1 MLKKSFLVAAT
12 VLAAACSEIPEKD
25 LLKFPV
31 KQIADLPQAVAL
43 SPEKAPV
50 EPISPT
56 VFLMNACGDKLYTNA
71 AFLASYCVDAYD
83 LDSGEYLAGLCRSGR
98 GPGEFVDAFPYSVKD
113 GSLIVAEIG
122 DGTVSEVSLAEDAF
136 GDVLHQV
143 RLQGPEEGACPVV
156 ASAYK
161 MAGEEVLVYNSI
173 QAELGLVGLENPY
186 YALYDWNSGKEKR
199 PFRLFDAAP
208 LAKAPET
215 GKATAFA
222 LHDCMDDTG
231 TTLCFVMGKMPVFAL
246 LDIASGEARG
256 FRLKGGPAFS
266 ASMPQNCFHAV
277 CAQGEYIYAL
287 YGPDMKNAK
296 TTLYKLDWEG
306 NLLNKYLLDGLY
318 VTCCATPDKLYLSG
332 TGDNNM
338 QVVAIYQ
345 LDIKNL

>member
-186 YALYDWNSGKEKR
+186 YALYDWNSGEEKR
-199 PFRLFDAAP
+199 AYELFDASSV
-208 LAKAPET
+208 KGT
-215 GKATAFA
+215 TSFA
-222 LHDCMDDTG
+222 LNDCLDSRAGCLMRPRLPKPRRRERRRLS
-231 TTLCFVMGKMPVFAL
+231 LCT
-246 LDIASGEARG
+246 IAWMTRG
-256 FRLKGGPAFS
+256 RPC
-266 ASMPQNCFHAV
+266 AS
-277 CAQGEYIYAL
+277 
-287 YGPDMKNAK
+287 
-296 TTLYKLDWEG
+296 
-306 NLLNKYLLDGLY
+306 
-318 VTCCATPDKLYLSG
+318 
-332 TGDNNM
+332 
-338 QVVAIYQ
+338 
-345 LDIKNL
+345 